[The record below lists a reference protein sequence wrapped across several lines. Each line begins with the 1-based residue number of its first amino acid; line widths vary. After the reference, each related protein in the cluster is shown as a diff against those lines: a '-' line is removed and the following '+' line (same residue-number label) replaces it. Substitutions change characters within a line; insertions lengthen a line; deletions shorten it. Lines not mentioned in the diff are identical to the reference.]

1 MKLQGLFFTLLAAS
15 TYSCGSSQDSGNHLK
30 DAAALPV
37 AAIIAVQDAAD
48 GNQGVVSDDLRTLSS
63 GDMQV
68 PVDKLQEQELPKLYD
83 KAQKSE
89 TILTQQQEVITD
101 MGVRGWFHYRRCPGQ
116 LVRIVEVNQ
125 QEPVVLDS
133 CQAYQVYQPAYILQG
148 RAHRFFFHRA
158 YKLRNVTYY
167 YYVNQVPEQK
177 IATQSGKQTQETE
190 QKQQPEEKQAEK
202 QIEQK
207 VEQKPE
213 QKPECQKQVPTQKG
227 VPVRTSAN
235 C

>member
-1 MKLQGLFFTLLAAS
+1 MKLRGLFFTLVAS
-15 TYSCGSSQDSGNHLK
+15 SVYSCGSTQDSKSSLVE
-30 DAAALPV
+30 APSLPV
-37 AAIIAVQDAAD
+37 AAIIAVQDDAD
-48 GNQGVVSDDLRTLSS
+48 GDQGAVSDDLRTLSS
-63 GDMQV
+63 RDVQA
-68 PVDKLQEQELPKLYD
+68 PADQLQEQELPKLYD

-89 TILTQQQEVITD
+89 TIVTQQQEVIADT
-101 MGVRGWFHYRRCPGQ
+101 GVHGWFHYRRCPGQ
-116 LVRIVEVNQ
+116 LVRLVEVNQ

-133 CQAYQVYQPAYILQG
+133 CQAYQVYQPAYILRG

-167 YYVNQVPEQK
+167 YYVNQAPEQK
-177 IATQSGKQTQETE
+177 IATQSTKQTQETE
-190 QKQQPEEKQAEK
+190 QKQQPEEMQAEK

-207 VEQKPE
+207 VEQTPE